1 MNNKVLIGL
10 TTLALGAA
18 SVATQAGS
26 GRHDRGRDRG
36 QEYARVVQVEPLYE
50 RVRYTVPV
58 EHCWNE
64 QLVRTS
70 RGADRAGAA
79 ILGGAVGA
87 LLGNSIGHGDGRRAA
102 TVGGA
107 LIGAAIGSELGSD
120 GGYRE
125 VRHET
130 VQRCEI
136 HEEVRHEER
145 VAAYRVTWIYNGRRE
160 VSRLPYDPG
169 RYLPVAVDVRPRR

>member
-18 SVATQAGS
+18 SVAAQAGS
-26 GRHDRGRDRG
+26 GRHDRGRG
-36 QEYARVVQVEPLYE
+36 HGEAYARVVHVEPLFE

-58 EHCWNE
+58 EHCWDE
-64 QLVRTS
+64 QRVRS
-70 RGADRAGAA
+70 GRSVDRTGST

-87 LLGNSIGHGDGRRAA
+87 LLGNSIGSGDGRRAA

-107 LIGAAIGSELGSD
+107 LLGAAIGSELGRD

-125 VRHET
+125 VRHEI
-130 VQRCEI
+130 VRRCEVR
-136 HEEVRHEER
+136 EEVRHEDR
-145 VAAYRVTWIYNGRRE
+145 VAAYHVTWVYNGRRE
-160 VSRLPYDPG
+160 SSRLSYDPG
-169 RYLPVAVDVRPRR
+169 PWLPVAVDVRPRR